1 MILWIKTL
9 KLFCHQRKDSPLLN
23 IAIKIGKIQT
33 PLFWDSIPLNA
44 DDDEIREEYIG
55 RYRVH
60 FLGHH
65 LLVPVL
71 KVMTINADDDLDDDH
86 KC

>member
-1 MILWIKTL
+1 MIGDI
-9 KLFCHQRKDSPLLN
+9 HMN
-23 IAIKIGKIQT
+23 IMDWKRFTQIVQ
-33 PLFWDSIPLNA
+33 D

-55 RYRVH
+55 RHRVH

-71 KVMTINADDDLDDDH
+71 KVMTINADDYH
-86 KC
+86 HHGCHCMIIVMIM